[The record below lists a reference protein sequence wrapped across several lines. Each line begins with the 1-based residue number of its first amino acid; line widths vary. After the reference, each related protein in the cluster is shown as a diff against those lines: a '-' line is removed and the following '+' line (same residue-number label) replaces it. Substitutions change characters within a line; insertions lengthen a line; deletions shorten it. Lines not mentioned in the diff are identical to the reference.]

1 MAGRPHNKGRVLR
14 ASRVRRLA
22 GVKLP
27 PPPPSLDVRR
37 QAKFLYWMTWR
48 VSDIA
53 AYLGEPA
60 STVAS
65 WKSRDEWDKAGI
77 LERMEAAT
85 EARYVALVL
94 KDQKTGGDFKEID
107 LLGRQAQTFARVR
120 RYEQP
125 GGHEGDLNPKVANRN
140 AKPKKKAARNTITA
154 DQVRQLRA
162 AFEADLFGYQRKW
175 LDAADQR
182 TRVILKSRQI
192 GATFYFAREAF
203 IDALETGRNQIF
215 LSASKAQAHVFRSYI
230 LNFVKQVLGPDFDLK
245 GDPLALTVLDDDG
258 VPKFDETPTLYFLGT
273 NARTAQSY
281 HGNLY
286 FDEFFWVYG
295 FAELEKVASGMA
307 THKKWRKTYFS
318 TPSSVGHGAY
328 PFWTGALF
336 NKRKSKAERVEIDV
350 SWAALRDGQV
360 GPDRKWR
367 QIVTVADAEAQGCD
381 LFDIE
386 ELRLEYSAD
395 DFANLFMCEFVD
407 DALSVFPLAELQP
420 CMVDAWEVWDDFAPL
435 SPRPFGDRPVWIG
448 YDPSLSGDSAALVVV
463 APPAVGLGKF
473 RLLEK
478 YQFRGMDFAKQ
489 AEAICKIGE
498 RYNVQY
504 IGIDATGLGQGVYQ
518 LVLAS
523 SPIRPVAI
531 TYNAEVKNRLVLKA
545 KDTITRRRFEF
556 DAGATDVAASFMAIR
571 KGLTGGGAAT
581 YEASRSEETG
591 HADLAWAIM
600 HALDNEPLDAVV
612 ATAGPRRSMMELSE

>member
-1 MAGRPHNKGRVLR
+1 MNAITE
-14 ASRVRRLA
+14 
-22 GVKLP
+22 LP
-27 PPPPSLDVRR
+27 AQRDNRR
-37 QAKFLYWMTWR
+37 QAKFLYWMGWR
-48 VSDIA
+48 VTEISEH
-53 AYLGEPA
+53 LGEKEK
-60 STVAS
+60 TVHT
-65 WKSRDEWDKAGI
+65 WKARDEWDRADNV
-77 LERMEAAT
+77 ERIGGAL
-85 EARYVALVL
+85 EARLVQLIL
-94 KDQKTGGDFKEID
+94 KDGKTGGDFKEID
-107 LLGRQAQTFARVR
+107 LLARQVERFARVR
-120 RYEQP
+120 RYGEP

-140 AKPKKKAARNTITA
+140 NGPRKKPAAKNTITA

-162 AFEADLFGYQRKW
+162 AFEAELFGYQRRW
-175 LDAADQR
+175 LDAGDQR
-182 TRVILKSRQI
+182 TRIILKSRQI

-215 LSASKAQAHVFRSYI
+215 LSASKAQAHVFKSYI
-230 LNFVKQVLGPDFDLK
+230 LNFVRQVLDVELK

-258 VPKFDETPTLYFLGT
+258 QAKFPETPTLYFLGT

-307 THKKWRKTYFS
+307 VHKKWRKTYFS

-328 PFWTGALF
+328 PFWTGAHF
-336 NKRKSKAERVEIDV
+336 NKRKPKNERVDIDT
-350 SWAALRDGQV
+350 SWAALRDGAV
-360 GPDRKWR
+360 GPDLKWR

-435 SPRPFGDRPVWIG
+435 SARPFGDRPVWVG

-478 YQFRGMDFAKQ
+478 YQFRGMDFAAQ
-489 AEAICKIGE
+489 AEAIRKITE

-504 IGIDATGLGQGVYQ
+504 IGVDATGLGQGVYQ
-518 LVLAS
+518 LVRTFYPGA
-523 SPIRPVAI
+523 RAI
-531 TYNAEVKNRLVLKA
+531 NYSAEVKNRLVLKA

-571 KGLTGGGAAT
+571 KAVTGGGSAT
-581 YEASRSEETG
+581 YEAGRTEETG
-591 HADLAWAIM
+591 HADLAWAVM
-600 HALDNEPLDAVV
+600 HALDNEPLDAV
-612 ATAGPRRSMMELSE
+612 ATGGGPRRTLMEISE